1 MTVGE
6 ITLIVSLFGVVIS
19 SFSLGY
25 RVGRGSK
32 K

>member
-6 ITLIVSLFGVVIS
+6 ITLVVSLIGIILS
-19 SFSLGY
+19 AFSLGY